1 MSIEAVIAPAY
12 DDEIGADP
20 LSDYLET
27 LVLVER
33 LHRLLLDV
41 IKDEF
46 ERAGRFDINAVQA
59 LLLFNIGAK
68 TMTAGELRNRGYYQG
83 SNVSYNLRKLVET
96 GYVHHRRS
104 EVDRRAV
111 RIRLTEKG
119 MDVHFLVADLFRRHA
134 EELGGPDRLGE
145 DGLARLNAALRGV
158 DRYWS
163 EETRYVS

>member
-145 DGLARLNAALRGV
+145 DGLARLNVALRGM